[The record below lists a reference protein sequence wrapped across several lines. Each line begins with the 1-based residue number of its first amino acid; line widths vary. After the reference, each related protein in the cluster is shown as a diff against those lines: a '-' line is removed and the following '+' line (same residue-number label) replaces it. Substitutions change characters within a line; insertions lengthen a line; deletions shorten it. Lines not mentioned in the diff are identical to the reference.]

1 MLLTLLLACGT
12 SAPPAP
18 DPVALTPPWS
28 TMGLPIGD
36 AAVVSSRPTT
46 LHLRAPAAST
56 DLQLTTWQA
65 ALQAQGW
72 VVDVTQA
79 SPAHPA
85 VQLTQSEGATL
96 QLALHTTPDHTA
108 ITLALTPP
116 VVP

>member
-1 MLLTLLLACGT
+1 MLLALVLACGA
-12 SAPPAP
+12 SEPVVAER
-18 DPVALTPPWS
+18 VALTPPWS

-36 AAVVSSRPTT
+36 AAVVSSRPAT

-56 DLQLTTWQA
+56 DLQLATWQA

-72 VVDVTQA
+72 VVEVTLP

-85 VQLTQSEGATL
+85 LRLTQSDGAAL
-96 QLALHTTPDHTA
+96 QLALHATPDHTA